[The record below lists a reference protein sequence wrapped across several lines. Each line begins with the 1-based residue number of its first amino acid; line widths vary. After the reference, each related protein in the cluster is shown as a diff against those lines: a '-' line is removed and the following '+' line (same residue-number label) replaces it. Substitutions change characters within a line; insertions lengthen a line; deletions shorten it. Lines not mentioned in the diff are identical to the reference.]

1 MGESGTVALFGKVT
15 EIFDKIKSYFNLF
28 GKFYI
33 QFQILC
39 RVLVC
44 SVFLDDLFEGA
55 DLECDTEQPG
65 CQQNCVN
72 RFAVVNHKKLWELE
86 MFVIM
91 FTTTLFT
98 AFTYMNKKV
107 EERYKKKKDG
117 ARKTFRFKEDG
128 GVSKSGL
135 TSMGYIVML
144 IVRLFCETWF
154 LYLENQLSKHQSQK
168 VGFWESFWLK
178 ENWICATNSPKPAAG
193 RSLNELLPPA
203 NRSEIF
209 WIDEPNLAC
218 MQQMVTVTCWIPFS
232 RMKSYGMFFM
242 YIVLLVG
249 WFITLFELA
258 YECIRL
264 CTRASSR
271 RRQKLSEQYPGRAY
285 HGDDTLPK

>member
-1 MGESGTVALFGKVT
+1 MGDSGTVILFSKMKD
-15 EIFDKIKSYFNLF
+15 IFDKIKSYFNLF

-39 RVLVC
+39 RVLVV

-72 RFAVVNHKKLWELE
+72 RFAVVNHKKIWELE

-98 AFTYMNKKV
+98 VFQFMNEKMQQ
-107 EERYKKKKDG
+107 RYENKAANAK
-117 ARKTFRFKEDG
+117 KTFRFKSQG
-128 GVSKSGL
+128 GVVKSGI
-135 TSMGYIVML
+135 TSMGYISML
-144 IVRLFCETWF
+144 VVRLAFESAF
-154 LYLENQLSKHQSQK
+154 LFIENQLSKHQSQK
-168 VGFWESFWLK
+168 IGFWESFWLK
-178 ENWICATNSPKPAAG
+178 ENWICATNSPKPSAQN
-193 RSLNELLPPA
+193 SLNELLPPA

-209 WIDEPNLAC
+209 WISDPNLAC

-249 WFITLFELA
+249 WVITLLELV

-271 RRQKLSEQYPGRAY
+271 RRHR
-285 HGDDTLPK
+285 LPN

>member
-1 MGESGTVALFGKVT
+1 MSCTEWTKFLFSRILVQTNLLFIQLCSLDSINNGGRIGNCYRFWRDWTRYINSFK
-15 EIFDKIKSYFNLF
+15 IFHQNLTFSFLKSDSLSLF
-28 GKFYI
+28 LPFCLI
-33 QFQILC
+33 FRFILC
-39 RVLVC
+39 VLVC

-128 GVSKSGL
+128 GVVKSGL

-144 IVRLFCETWF
+144 LVRLFCETWF

-168 VGFWESFWLK
+168 IGFWESFWLK

-193 RSLNELLPPA
+193 RSLNELLQIYD
-203 NRSEIF
+203 EICEV
-209 WIDEPNLAC
+209 W
-218 MQQMVTVTCWIPFS
+218 
-232 RMKSYGMFFM
+232 
-242 YIVLLVG
+242 
-249 WFITLFELA
+249 
-258 YECIRL
+258 
-264 CTRASSR
+264 
-271 RRQKLSEQYPGRAY
+271 QKK
-285 HGDDTLPK
+285 TF